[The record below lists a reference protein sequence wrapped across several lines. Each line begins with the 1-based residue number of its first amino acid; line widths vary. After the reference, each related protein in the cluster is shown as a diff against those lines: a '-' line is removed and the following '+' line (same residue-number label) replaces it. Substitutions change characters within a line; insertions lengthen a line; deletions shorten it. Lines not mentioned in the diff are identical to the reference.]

1 MFIKIEVR
9 HAVKSGLEKE
19 ALETIRKLNKKGSDH
34 AACTLW
40 KELLQYGVPGATED
54 TFVRNNETDQTVIL
68 QSYLDEPGKIKL
80 FLSA

>member
-1 MFIKIEVR
+1 MFIKIEVQ

-19 ALETIRKLNKKGSDH
+19 ALETIRKLKRKDSDY

-40 KELLQYGVPGATED
+40 NEWLIRDALTDTED
-54 TFVRNNETDQTVIL
+54 LALPTNDTEESIVMQDFL
-68 QSYLDEPGKIKL
+68 HKPAKIKL